1 MLKIVLKSTW
11 KTAFV
16 AAAASA
22 LALVLAQG
30 ADQLPKSWGGL
41 AESLRL
47 LAWLAVLGNAAFV
60 FWVTYRLTLPMHNL
74 VDQARAKGLVPGESD
89 RPATGGLRPSDDE
102 LGEMVDVCNRISR
115 ALPVVQ
121 ARQLFPE
128 IICSSRAM
136 LQVLTVVERAARTN
150 TTVLIHGESGT
161 GKELVARSIHRHSD
175 RQSRPFVPINCAA
188 IPGTLLESELF
199 GHEKGAFTGASQ
211 SRQGRF
217 EAAEGGTILLDEIGE
232 MPLDM
237 QVKLLR
243 VLQERV
249 VTPVGGN
256 RVVSVDVRVVAA
268 TNRNLETMVEA
279 GTFRQ
284 DLYFRLSVLPL
295 RIPPLRERCEEIP
308 VLVQAFLRCF
318 ADRQVRVTPEAM
330 RFLIAHRWPGNV
342 RELENAIEAALVLAD
357 DLIRPEHLSPRIAPD
372 PAAPP
377 PLPPGGDLDG
387 PAVDLGEALDP
398 APGDPAPPLA
408 LADGTSVDDAVAAFE
423 RHLLHDALARAGG
436 VQVEAARLLGI
447 KERSLWH
454 RVKKYGID
462 TEQFRQVGSL
472 TPVLEDPDHQQ
483 L

>member
-1 MLKIVLKSTW
+1 MLKIVFKSTW

-47 LAWLAVLGNAAFV
+47 LAWLAVLGNAVFV
-60 FWVTYRLTLPMHNL
+60 FWITYRLALPMRNL
-74 VDQARAKGLVPGESD
+74 VDQARAKGLAPSGSD
-89 RPATGGLRPSDDE
+89 RPAMSGLRPSDDE
-102 LGEMVDVCNRISR
+102 LGEMVDVCNRITR

-128 IICSSRAM
+128 IVCSSRAM
-136 LQVLTVVERAARTN
+136 LQVLTVVERAARTT

-161 GKELVARSIHRHSD
+161 GKELVARSIHRHSE
-175 RQSRPFVPINCAA
+175 RQDRPFVPINCAA

-199 GHEKGAFTGASQ
+199 GHEKGAFTGAAQ

-217 EAAEGGTILLDEIGE
+217 EAAEGGTIFLDEIGE

-256 RVVSVDVRVVAA
+256 RMVAVDVRVVAA

-295 RIPPLRERCEEIP
+295 RLPPLRERCEEIP
-308 VLVQAFLRCF
+308 VLVQAFLRHF

-330 RFLIAHRWPGNV
+330 RFLMAHSWPGNV

-357 DLIRPEHLSPRIAPD
+357 EQIRPEHLSPRIAPD

-377 PLPPGGDLDG
+377 PLPSGAALDG
-387 PAVDLGEALDP
+387 NAADVDEVPEQTPVSSVA
-398 APGDPAPPLA
+398 PLA
-408 LADGTSVDDAVAAFE
+408 LVDGTSIDDAVAAFE
-423 RHLLHDALARAGG
+423 RHILNDALARASGI
-436 VQVEAARLLGI
+436 QVEAARLLGI

-454 RVKKYGID
+454 RVRKYGID
-462 TEQFRQVGSL
+462 VEQFRQVGPPPETS
-472 TPVLEDPDHQQ
+472 VL